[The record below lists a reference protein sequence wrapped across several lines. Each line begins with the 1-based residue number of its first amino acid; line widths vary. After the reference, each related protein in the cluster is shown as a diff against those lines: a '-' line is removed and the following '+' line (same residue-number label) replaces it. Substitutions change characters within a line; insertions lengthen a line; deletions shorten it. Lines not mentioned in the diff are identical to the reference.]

1 MLQKKKN
8 VNPKLEQIRFL
19 QLIEK
24 RKKKK
29 KKKKNTFQETIPRNL
44 SWDRY
49 VQYKIKSLERLKFQS
64 GNEVI
69 NIEKLA
75 NNQLV

>member
-1 MLQKKKN
+1 MKANWKQEWLKMLQKKKKN

-29 KKKKNTFQETIPRNL
+29 KKKKKKHLSRNY
-44 SWDRY
+44 S
-49 VQYKIKSLERLKFQS
+49 KKPFM
-64 GNEVI
+64 G
-69 NIEKLA
+69 
-75 NNQLV
+75 